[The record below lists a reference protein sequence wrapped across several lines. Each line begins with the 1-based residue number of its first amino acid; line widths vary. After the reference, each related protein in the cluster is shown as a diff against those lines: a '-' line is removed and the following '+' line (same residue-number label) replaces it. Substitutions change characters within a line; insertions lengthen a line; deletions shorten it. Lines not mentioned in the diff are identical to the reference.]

1 MDLKLWQDSGI
12 RVGVNLKRHRFE
24 PPNPHRFHDGHWDCS
39 YPTLQDGN
47 NERQD
52 ETTDREFV
60 FTTDLPEYC
69 VELGHLCDA

>member
-1 MDLKLWQDSGI
+1 MATGI
-12 RVGVNLKRHRFE
+12 VN
-24 PPNPHRFHDGHWDCS
+24 

-47 NERQD
+47 NARQD
-52 ETTDREFV
+52 SRQETTDREFV